1 MDSYFFGVDNNK
13 RWHCIFEK
21 HGFSVIPTVPLWPTR
36 PTALMFYAR
45 ATWEVLW
52 KIFTYVSLSAVTT
65 IQWGKCH
72 YRCHFTDEKTEIR
85 SKLLRLFKMRLWA
98 LSKDVLISK
107 IGVFITFMRL
117 IWKHWRLSVKK
128 HCKKH
133 FIPSAAPGLSCS
145 TGTLHLRCSRRNLQ
159 LRHVGSWPG
168 TEPRLP
174 ALGTWSPSHW
184 VTREVS
190 PKEPVLI
197 FFVFCLG
204 NLQTMQSA
212 KFRGKGFLVTT
223 L

>member
-1 MDSYFFGVDNNK
+1 MHAP
-13 RWHCIFEK
+13 R
-21 HGFSVIPTVPLWPTR
+21 
-36 PTALMFYAR
+36 
-45 ATWEVLW
+45 EVLW

-117 IWKHWRLSVKK
+117 IWKHWRLRVLKSTAKNIL
-128 HCKKH
+128 
-133 FIPSAAPGLSCS
+133 FIQLSQVLVAAL
-145 TGTLHLRCSRRNLQ
+145 GTLHLRCSRRNLQ

-197 FFVFCLG
+197 FFC
-204 NLQTMQSA
+204 
-212 KFRGKGFLVTT
+212 FLSWEFTNNAVCQV
-223 L
+223 